1 MLIARLLNSSFFRS
15 KLGNIFS
22 ISKFHFLIQILNSKT
37 AILGISILMILIAM
51 TIYAVI
57 AIPLESFKQWNNP
70 NYWINYPKAA
80 APSWTNLGLFGPR
93 DSEQII
99 LGTHDAGVHSASEN
113 GIHIITHTYSVNF
126 KYDSYPTDFM
136 IPYSV
141 KYGLVPPGIEVK
153 VLRPDGYTFKIYDTA
168 LPPGSPSKYP
178 TDNYNEYSGRIFSTD
193 HSISKNLRDYL
204 DLFTYPQDESSPQVM
219 IFSEL
224 NSKKVLKGA
233 YKFDETF
240 YFFNNTDKVKE
251 SGLVLGGTVYG
262 LMGTD
267 DLRRDLSIGIFWGTP
282 VALFI
287 GLTVS
292 LSSVFIGLI
301 YGVIAGY
308 KGRRTDEALMR
319 VNDLIVFLPALPILI
334 LLTATLGRSIF
345 IITVLLVIFGWAGA
359 TRVSRSLAL
368 QIKNLQYVEAA
379 RIMGASDMR
388 IIFKHIIPQ
397 LLPLTFA
404 SIAIAVPGAI
414 LAEAALS
421 FLGLG
426 DPAIPTWGQI
436 LHEANS
442 SDAAARGLW
451 WWIIPPGMMIAL
463 TGLSFALIGKAIETL
478 TDPLHKT

>member
-1 MLIARLLNSSFFRS
+1 MSLLRL
-15 KLGNIFS
+15 KLVNMFS
-22 ISKFHFLIQILNSKT
+22 TPKLHFLIQILKSKT
-37 AILGISILMILIAM
+37 AISGITILMILIAM
-51 TIYAVI
+51 TIYALV
-57 AIPLESFKQWNNP
+57 AIPLESFRQWNNP

-93 DSEQII
+93 ASEQII
-99 LGTHDAGVHSASEN
+99 LGTENAQVSSGSES
-113 GIHIITHTYSVNF
+113 GIRIITHTYSVNF
-126 KYDSYPTDFM
+126 NYDSYPTDFM
-136 IPYSV
+136 IPYTV
-141 KYGLVPPGIEVK
+141 TYGQIPSAIEVN
-153 VLRPDGYTFKIYDTA
+153 VLRPDGHVFKVYDAA
-168 LPPGSPSKYP
+168 LPPGSSQQ
-178 TDNYNEYSGRIFSTD
+178 TSDSNYAPQNTNEYSGRIFSTD
-193 HSISKNLRDYL
+193 HSISKNLHDYQ

-224 NSKKVLKGA
+224 HSKKVLKGV
-233 YKFDETF
+233 YKFSETF
-240 YFFNNTDKVKE
+240 YFFNNNDQVKE

-292 LSSVFIGLI
+292 LSSVFIGLV
-301 YGVIAGY
+301 YGVVAGY

-319 VNDLIVFLPALPILI
+319 INDLIVFLPALPILI

-345 IITVLLVIFGWAGA
+345 IITLLLVIFGWAGA
-359 TRVSRSLAL
+359 TRVSRSLSL

-379 RIMGASDMR
+379 RIMGASDMN

-426 DPAIPTWGQI
+426 DPTIPTWGQI
-436 LHEANS
+436 LHDANS
-442 SDAAARGLW
+442 ADAASRGLW
-451 WWIIPPGMMIAL
+451 WWIIPPGLMIAL
-463 TGLSFALIGKAIETL
+463 TGLSFALIGKSIETM
-478 TDPLHKT
+478 TDPLHRAQQ